1 VTFFPLSWTVVHPI
15 EASSPMSGMTAE
27 DLTDAE
33 AEFVVRLTAY
43 DETTGQTVHIRS
55 SYKADEVKWGAKF
68 VNIIDRDNADG
79 IIRVDVTRLDE
90 IEPAVVDEATA
101 EGEGDRLDH

>member
-1 VTFFPLSWTVVHPI
+1 I

-43 DETTGQTVHIRS
+43 DETTGPTVHIRS
-55 SYKADEVKWGAKF
+55 SYNSDEVKWAVKF

-90 IEPAVVDEATA
+90 IEPAVVDEAT
-101 EGEGDRLDH
+101 GEGDGDGLEHRAKAG

>member
-1 VTFFPLSWTVVHPI
+1 
-15 EASSPMSGMTAE
+15 MSGLNAE
-27 DLTDAE
+27 DLTDTE

-55 SYKADEVKWGAKF
+55 SYKADEVKWATKF

-90 IEPAVVDEATA
+90 IEPAALPA
-101 EGEGDRLDH
+101 GSPSS